1 MLTWSSAL
9 DYKWHVVCLARVSRK
24 AFTEFS
30 TSISC
35 PCEAGTLKCLTEG
48 G

>member
-1 MLTWSSAL
+1 MLTQSIAL
-9 DYKWHVVCLARVSRK
+9 DYKWHVVCLATVSGK
-24 AFTEFS
+24 ASAEFP

-35 PCEAGTLKCLTEG
+35 PCEAGTLMCLTEG